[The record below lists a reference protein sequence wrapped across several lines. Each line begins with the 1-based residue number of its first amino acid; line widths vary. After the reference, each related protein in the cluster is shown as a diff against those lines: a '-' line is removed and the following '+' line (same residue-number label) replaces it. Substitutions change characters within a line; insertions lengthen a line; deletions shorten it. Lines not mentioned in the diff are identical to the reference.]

1 MPTAGASHTMP
12 EGVQITLHLKFEVY
26 SSSPRLHLPTAPAP
40 APVRHTTDEMAA
52 VSTLAPRDVPTTLN
66 YFELVGEGPA
76 REYATPGPDGKRR
89 SNVGKDPHPAV
100 VHDVRG
106 REDAFTLDGQG
117 FQFVHWPS
125 AEKEFVDEEAI
136 RTRYYAEVEA
146 LLKEATGAKRVFIFD
161 HTIRYVLAGVS
172 GDHC

>member
-1 MPTAGASHTMP
+1 
-12 EGVQITLHLKFEVY
+12 
-26 SSSPRLHLPTAPAP
+26 
-40 APVRHTTDEMAA
+40 MAA

-76 REYATPGPDGKRR
+76 REYATPGPDGKRQT
-89 SNVGKDPHPAV
+89 NVGKDPHPAV

-161 HTIRYVLAGVS
+161 HTIRYVLVGVS
-172 GDHC
+172 DDYL